1 MKFLLKL
8 ILILFIVKLSK
19 CLRGPAIN
27 PEKIDNP
34 SDGVFNRIQNY
45 IIKISEQYLKSSD
58 LMAKRKISGIL
69 PDSFPEDM
77 KKRAEATRDDKKIWN
92 PLLNKPTD
100 LYRMCLYPFAKVN
113 YAKWCN
119 NTFLGSKKKLDSINI

>member
-1 MKFLLKL
+1 MKLKL
-8 ILILFIVKLSK
+8 FLILLIITLSD

-27 PEKIDNP
+27 PDKIDNP

-45 IIKISEQYLKSSD
+45 IRQISEQFMKSSD
-58 LMAKRKISGIL
+58 LMAKRKNSGIL
-69 PDSFPEDM
+69 PDSFPEEM
-77 KKRAEATRDDKKIWN
+77 KKRAEATREDRKIWN

-113 YAKWCN
+113 YSKWCN
-119 NTFLGSKKKLDSINI
+119 NTFLGSKNKLNSNND

>member
-1 MKFLLKL
+1 MKLLLKQ
-8 ILILFIVKLSK
+8 ILILLIITLSK
-19 CLRGPAIN
+19 CLGGPATN
-27 PEKIDNP
+27 PDKIDNP

-45 IIKISEQYLKSSD
+45 IIKISEHFMKSSD
-58 LMAKRKISGIL
+58 IMAKRKNSGIL
-69 PDSFPEDM
+69 PDSFPEEM
-77 KKRAEATRDDKKIWN
+77 KKRAEATREDKKLWN

-119 NTFLGSKKKLDSINI
+119 NTFLGAKKKLDS